1 MRRLA
6 ALTALLLAAC
16 NGGSGPPAATEPI
29 VDFLLQDV
37 NPNSP
42 TNGMYVSPR
51 DYLGQVSAWYF
62 GDAL

>member
-6 ALTALLLAAC
+6 TVTALLLAAC
-16 NGGSGPPAATEPI
+16 NGGSGSPPVMDP
-29 VDFLLQDV
+29 VPDFQLQDV

-42 TNGMYVSPR
+42 TNLMNVSPR
-51 DYLGQVSAWYF
+51 NYLGLTSAWYF